1 MTNLPGADLH
11 WPEGGM
17 AGIAMHEL
25 SLLENIREILENHA
39 VTQKFSKVIKITL
52 EIGKLSCVEP
62 DALRFGFDVV
72 MNGSL
77 AENAELVIS
86 EVAGQGICQQ
96 CGLQVEMETSFDSC
110 PNCGSPFVKII
121 QGADMKIK
129 DLTVI

>member
-11 WPEGGM
+11 RPEGGM

-25 SLLENIREILENHA
+25 SLLENVRKILEDHA
-39 VTQKFSKVIKITL
+39 VSQKFSKVIKVTL
-52 EIGKLSCVEP
+52 EIGTLTCVEP

-77 AENAELVIS
+77 AENAELTIS
-86 EVAGQGICQQ
+86 QIAELGICQQ
-96 CGLQVEMETSFDSC
+96 CGLQVEMETLFDPC
-110 PNCGSPFVKII
+110 PHCGSTFVEII
-121 QGADMKIK
+121 QGADMKVK

>member
-1 MTNLPGADLH
+1 
-11 WPEGGM
+11 
-17 AGIAMHEL
+17 MHEL
-25 SLLENIREILENHA
+25 SLLENVRKILKDHA
-39 VTQKFSKVIKITL
+39 VSQKFSKVIKVTL

-77 AENAELVIS
+77 AENAELTIS
-86 EVAGQGICQQ
+86 EVAGLGICPQ
-96 CGLQVEMETSFDSC
+96 CGLQIEMETSFDPC
-110 PNCGSPFVKII
+110 PHCGSPFVKII